1 MEQERKYSQPLFLQF
16 ENTQIPEFK
25 EVRSKDWVYYGE
37 NNLWTDY
44 IIELYQRSA
53 KHNAIVNG
61 KVNYIIGGG
70 YKPSTNPWVEK
81 VNEYETLKDLSLKL
95 TCDLELFNGY
105 AIEIIYNMK
114 GGISEMYH
122 IDFSK
127 LRTNKD
133 ETKYYYSEDWTIKVQ
148 DSNLEK
154 TNYKEFEAFDFQ
166 SKKKSK
172 TKQIYVFKIK
182 TPRKNGE
189 PNVYPIPEYMG
200 ALSAI
205 ETDVEISNFHLT
217 NIKTGFSAGTMI
229 NLLNGQP
236 TDEEARKLE
245 RKFNEKY
252 TGTNNAA
259 KIMLNFAIDK
269 EHAAEVVHMQPSDMD
284 KQYLQMAERVN
295 QEIFTGHKVTPVLFG
310 VMTSGALGQR
320 NEMLDAYE
328 LFQSIYI
335 DIRQGILEDC
345 FNKLAG
351 LSGLPQDIE
360 IIKTKPLTVGIPDVV
375 LQQAITVDEAREML
389 GLPKLVKPIVTT
401 SPTQMAKVKP
411 TEDEVINEFSKF
423 GFSKEGFSVI
433 KTRECKFNSIKDFV
447 IQDEVAKELF
457 ADEDITTP
465 SDEDIEGG
473 TIKPVALKVVYTYE
487 WRSEVPASKRDT
499 TAHPSRPFCQKLMD
513 LNRYYKRSDLETIS
527 DNIGYNVFTHTG
539 GFWNDN
545 GNIKDHCRHKW
556 VQHIVTNK

>member
-1 MEQERKYSQPLFLQF
+1 
-16 ENTQIPEFK
+16 
-25 EVRSKDWVYYGE
+25 
-37 NNLWTDY
+37 
-44 IIELYQRSA
+44 
-53 KHNAIVNG
+53 
-61 KVNYIIGGG
+61 
-70 YKPSTNPWVEK
+70 
-81 VNEYETLKDLSLKL
+81 
-95 TCDLELFNGY
+95 
-105 AIEIIYNMK
+105 
-114 GGISEMYH
+114 
-122 IDFSK
+122 
-127 LRTNKD
+127 
-133 ETKYYYSEDWTIKVQ
+133 
-148 DSNLEK
+148 
-154 TNYKEFEAFDFQ
+154 
-166 SKKKSK
+166 
-172 TKQIYVFKIK
+172 
-182 TPRKNGE
+182 
-189 PNVYPIPEYMG
+189 
-200 ALSAI
+200 
-205 ETDVEISNFHLT
+205 
-217 NIKTGFSAGTMI
+217 
-229 NLLNGQP
+229 
-236 TDEEARKLE
+236 
-245 RKFNEKY
+245 
-252 TGTNNAA
+252 
-259 KIMLNFAIDK
+259 MLNFAIDK

-310 VMTSGALGQR
+310 VMTAGALGQR

-335 DIRQGILEDC
+335 DIRQSILEDC

-360 IIKTKPLTVGIPDVV
+360 IIKTKPLTVGIPDSVIS
-375 LQQAITVDEAREML
+375 ASIDTDEARDML
-389 GLPKLVKPIVTT
+389 GLPKIEKPLKTNAQLVLDSINTLSPLVANNVLSSMTVNEIRALASLPPTATGNVIAA
-401 SPTQMAKVKP
+401 PTQMSAIKP

-423 GFSKEGFSVI
+423 GFSKEGFSII
-433 KTRECKFNSIKDFV
+433 KTRECKFNSINDFI

-457 ADEDITTP
+457 AEEEITTP